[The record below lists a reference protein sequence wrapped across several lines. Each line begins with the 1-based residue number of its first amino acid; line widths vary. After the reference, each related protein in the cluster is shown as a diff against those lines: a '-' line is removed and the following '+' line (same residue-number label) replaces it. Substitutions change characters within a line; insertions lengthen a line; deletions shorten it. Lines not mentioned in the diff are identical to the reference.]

1 MAGEGKVPKLYATRT
16 MTAYFPPTV
25 ISDTS
30 ISDTSRRSFLLRGG
44 AFMAVAAMSSGA
56 IPAQALT
63 APFPALFNSREKL
76 VMPSSAVAA
85 NMAALNISPRRF
97 LGPGETRVAGLLRTV
112 QEYVNGCRYQPGAW
126 SETFTTPW
134 RPPRALFHGEGDCRD
149 FAVAKYIL
157 LRRFGLAHHDLRLI
171 LLDLPPT
178 RRPRPERRTQ
188 TVLAVNLGG
197 KVGILDNFHG
207 HVLPHKQMLGCCPLW
222 SLNRYGLWRHLG

>member
-1 MAGEGKVPKLYATRT
+1 M
-16 MTAYFPPTV
+16 
-25 ISDTS
+25 
-30 ISDTSRRSFLLRGG
+30 
-44 AFMAVAAMSSGA
+44 
-56 IPAQALT
+56 
-63 APFPALFNSREKL
+63 
-76 VMPSSAVAA
+76 MPSSAVAA

-171 LLDLPPT
+171 LLDMPPT

-207 HVLPHKQMLGCCPLW
+207 HVLPHKRMLGCCPLW
-222 SLNRYGLWRHLG
+222 SLNRYGLWRHLGYGRG

>member
-97 LGPGETRVAGLLRTV
+97 L
-112 QEYVNGCRYQPGAW
+112 
-126 SETFTTPW
+126 
-134 RPPRALFHGEGDCRD
+134 
-149 FAVAKYIL
+149 
-157 LRRFGLAHHDLRLI
+157 
-171 LLDLPPT
+171 
-178 RRPRPERRTQ
+178 
-188 TVLAVNLGG
+188 
-197 KVGILDNFHG
+197 
-207 HVLPHKQMLGCCPLW
+207 
-222 SLNRYGLWRHLG
+222 